1 MSQLTMADFK
11 KWYIDDPTNKKS
23 LQTQKD
29 TINQAAD
36 ASNQLLQD
44 TYDMGVADTQRNYA
58 ERFDANAVQR
68 MINERQIAESMANA
82 GLTNSGMNASQ
93 MTANQLSYG
102 NQNAK
107 LRREQQS
114 AIETLAATLRQ
125 GRLANEMQRNQ
136 KLAEADINYN
146 TAANEYASGMVAEQN
161 KAIKDANK
169 TLADEKASARKD
181 LLTILTSDTFND
193 GEKIAAYN
201 KYVSSYPLDAT
212 DIALEPYNSKYNV
225 SITTDNNGQI
235 TATAQYTNQHV
246 NDLQKI
252 FGYRNTVVLAPGE
265 KPKEGYVDFTQEF
278 AEYCEEHNIP
288 QSQWRALFKAVTGKI
303 PEEATGMRHNSNFTT
318 DPNEMDFDLDTW
330 NEDEILDDIYIN
342 TTVTDQAGNTHTLG
356 DIFFDLRMW
365 YARKYNSDGT
375 GDEWFATTK
384 NKDSEAWRSAKYDV
398 KALQDDLEK
407 SKN

>member
-44 TYDMGVADTQRNYA
+44 TYDMGVADTQRDYA
-58 ERFDANAVQR
+58 EQFDANAVQR

-114 AIETLAATLRQ
+114 AIDTLAATLRQ
-125 GRLANEMQRNQ
+125 GRLANELQRNQ

-146 TAANEYASGMVAEQN
+146 NAANEYASGMVTEQN

-169 TLADEKASARKD
+169 TLADEKASARKE
-181 LLTILTSDTFND
+181 LLDVFKDTNVD
-193 GEKIAAYN
+193 DEAKKQAYN
-201 KYVSSYPLDAT
+201 RYISTYGADAN
-212 DIALEPYNSKYNV
+212 DSIIFSPYTSKW
-225 SITTDNNGQI
+225 G
-235 TATAQYTNQHV
+235 
-246 NDLQKI
+246 
-252 FGYRNTVVLAPGE
+252 
-265 KPKEGYVDFTQEF
+265 
-278 AEYCEEHNIP
+278 
-288 QSQWRALFKAVTGKI
+288 
-303 PEEATGMRHNSNFTT
+303 
-318 DPNEMDFDLDTW
+318 
-330 NEDEILDDIYIN
+330 
-342 TTVTDQAGNTHTLG
+342 TVTDDGRVTYTEDDVAKYKRLWNSRNVDEKTFDNQFADFAVKNSLTDKEVIEFAKAVKGGSSRDTLG
-356 DIFFDLRMW
+356 TVNPTEYTYTLIDKGDPDGTDFKEKYGVDNDEWGDLVLDAVVEDEFGVRRTISDIFHNARLYYIRQEHEDKGDWATWSKKGTNLENALRDEG
-365 YARKYNSDGT
+365 SD
-375 GDEWFATTK
+375 
-384 NKDSEAWRSAKYDV
+384 AWD
-398 KALQDDLEK
+398 KALKAVEGLQEDLK
-407 SKN
+407 ITD

>member
-58 ERFDANAVQR
+58 EQFDANAVQR

-114 AIETLAATLRQ
+114 AIDTLAATLRQ
-125 GRLANEMQRNQ
+125 GRLANELQRNQ
-136 KLAEADINYN
+136 KLAEVDINYN
-146 TAANEYASGMVAEQN
+146 NAANEYASGMVAEQN
-161 KAIKDANK
+161 KQIKAV
-169 TLADEKASARKD
+169 ADEKASARSD
-181 LLTILTSDTFND
+181 LLTILTSDTFSD

-212 DIALEPYNSKYNV
+212 DIALEPYKSKFNV
-225 SITTDNNGQI
+225 NTAIDNNGQV

-252 FGYRNTVVLAPGE
+252 FGYRNTVVLAQGE
-265 KPKEGYVDFTQEF
+265 KPKEGYVDFNQEF
-278 AEYCEEHNIP
+278 VEYCEEHNIP
-288 QSQWRALFKAVTGKI
+288 ESQWRALFKAVTGKT

-318 DPNEMDFDLDTW
+318 KPTEMDFDLDTW

-342 TTVTDQAGNTHTLG
+342 TIVTDQAGNTHTLG

-365 YARKYNSDGT
+365 YAKEYNSDGT
-375 GDEWFATTK
+375 GDEWFETTK
-384 NKDSEAWRSAKYDV
+384 NKNSEAWISAQKDV
-398 KALQDDLEK
+398 KALQDELEK

>member
-44 TYDMGVADTQRNYA
+44 TYDIGVADTQRDYA
-58 ERFDANAVQR
+58 EQFDANAVQR

-107 LRREQQS
+107 LRREQQT
-114 AIETLAATLRQ
+114 AIDTLAATLRQ

-146 TAANEYASGMVAEQN
+146 NAANEYASGMVAKQN
-161 KAIKDANK
+161 KQIKAV
-169 TLADEKASARKD
+169 ADEKASARKD
-181 LLTILTSDTFND
+181 LLTILTSDTFSD

-212 DIALEPYNSKYNV
+212 DIALEPYKSKFNV
-225 SITTDNNGQI
+225 NTAIDNNGQV

-252 FGYRNTVVLAPGE
+252 FGYRNTVVLAQGE
-265 KPKEGYVDFTQEF
+265 KPKDGYVDFNQEF
-278 AEYCEEHNIP
+278 VEYCEEHNIP
-288 QSQWRALFKAVTGKI
+288 ESQWRALFKAVTGKT

-318 DPNEMDFDLDTW
+318 NPNEMDFDLDTW
-330 NEDEILDDIYIN
+330 NEDETLDDIYIN
-342 TTVTDQAGNTHTLG
+342 TTVTDQAGNTHSLG

-365 YARKYNSDGT
+365 YAKQYNPNGT

-384 NKDSEAWRSAKYDV
+384 DKDSKAWKSAQKDI
-398 KALQDDLEK
+398 KALQDELKK
-407 SKN
+407 SKS

>member
-58 ERFDANAVQR
+58 EQFDANAVQR

-114 AIETLAATLRQ
+114 AIDTLAATLRQ
-125 GRLANEMQRNQ
+125 GRLANELQRNQ

-146 TAANEYASGMVAEQN
+146 NAANEYASGMVTEQN
-161 KAIKDANK
+161 KAVKDANK

-181 LLTILTSDTFND
+181 LLDIFKDTNVD
-193 GEKIAAYN
+193 DEAKKQAYN
-201 KYVSSYPLDAT
+201 RYISTYGSDAN
-212 DIALEPYNSKYNV
+212 DSIIFSPYTSKW
-225 SITTDNNGQI
+225 G
-235 TATAQYTNQHV
+235 
-246 NDLQKI
+246 
-252 FGYRNTVVLAPGE
+252 
-265 KPKEGYVDFTQEF
+265 
-278 AEYCEEHNIP
+278 
-288 QSQWRALFKAVTGKI
+288 
-303 PEEATGMRHNSNFTT
+303 
-318 DPNEMDFDLDTW
+318 
-330 NEDEILDDIYIN
+330 
-342 TTVTDQAGNTHTLG
+342 TVTDDGRVTYTEDDVAKYKRLWNSRNVTKEQVISQIQQFAEGLGMTPTEANEFLASVQGNGYDTLG
-356 DIFFDLRMW
+356 TADPEDYTYEVVSEGEEDEDWAKYVDENNEKQTHSSKAWGLMLNAKYKDEFGVERTMSDIFYNLRLYYIRQEHQDDW
-365 YARKYNSDGT
+365 ATWSKKDTNLK
-375 GDEWFATTK
+375 DELANQKSTSWT
-384 NKDSEAWRSAKYDV
+384 
-398 KALQDDLEK
+398 KALKDAKEIQENAGITVK
-407 SKN
+407 

>member
-44 TYDMGVADTQRNYA
+44 TFDMGVADTQRNYA
-58 ERFDANAVQR
+58 EQFDANAVQR

-114 AIETLAATLRQ
+114 AIDTLAATLRQ
-125 GRLANEMQRNQ
+125 GRLANELQRNQ
-136 KLAEADINYN
+136 QLAEADINYN
-146 TAANEYASGMVAEQN
+146 NAANEYASGMVTEQN
-161 KAIKDANK
+161 KQIKAV
-169 TLADEKASARKD
+169 ADEKASARSD
-181 LLTILTSDTFND
+181 LLTILTSDTFSD

-201 KYVSSYPLDAT
+201 KYVSAYPLDAT
-212 DIALEPYNSKYNV
+212 DIALEPYKSKFNV
-225 SITTDNNGQI
+225 NTTIDNNGQV

-252 FGYRNTVVLAPGE
+252 FGYRNTVVLAQGE
-265 KPKEGYVDFTQEF
+265 KPKEGYVDFNQEF
-278 AEYCEEHNIP
+278 VEYCEENNIP
-288 QSQWRALFKAVTGKI
+288 ESQWRALFKAVTGKN

-318 DPNEMDFDLDTW
+318 DPNEMNFDLDTW
-330 NEDEILDDIYIN
+330 NEDETLDDIYIN
-342 TTVTDQAGNTHTLG
+342 TIVTDQAGNTHTLG

-365 YARKYNSDGT
+365 YAKQYNPNGT

-384 NKDSEAWRSAKYDV
+384 DKDSKAWESAQEDV
-398 KALQDDLEK
+398 KALQDELEK

>member
-44 TYDMGVADTQRNYA
+44 TYDMGVADTQRDYA
-58 ERFDANAVQR
+58 EQFDANAVQR

-107 LRREQQS
+107 LRREQQT
-114 AIETLAATLRQ
+114 AIDTLAATLRQ
-125 GRLANEMQRNQ
+125 GRLANELQRNQ
-136 KLAEADINYN
+136 QLVEADINYN
-146 TAANEYASGMVAEQN
+146 NAANEYASGMVAEQN
-161 KAIKDANK
+161 KQIKAV
-169 TLADEKASARKD
+169 ADEKASARSD
-181 LLTILTSDTFND
+181 LLTILTSDTFSD

-212 DIALEPYNSKYNV
+212 DIALEPYKSKFNV
-225 SITTDNNGQI
+225 NTTIDNNGQV

-252 FGYRNTVVLAPGE
+252 FGYRNTVVLAQGE
-265 KPKEGYVDFTQEF
+265 KPKEGYVDFNQEF
-278 AEYCEEHNIP
+278 VEYCEENNIP
-288 QSQWRALFKAVTGKI
+288 ESQWRALFKAVTGKT

-318 DPNEMDFDLDTW
+318 NPNEMNFDLDTW
-330 NEDEILDDIYIN
+330 NEDETLDDIYIN
-342 TTVTDQAGNTHTLG
+342 TIVTDQAGNTHTLG

-365 YARKYNSDGT
+365 YAKQYNPNGT

-384 NKDSEAWRSAKYDV
+384 DKDSKAWESAQKDV
-398 KALQDDLEK
+398 KALQDELEK
-407 SKN
+407 SKS